1 VNPSLINYTTAT
13 SWAAERRR
21 RAECVR
27 LARLVSLVYELLDA
41 SADTQRLLL
50 EVPHAQ
56 LPVCVHLD
64 YLRDLQRVGRELL
77 AQVGSAVTD

>member
-1 VNPSLINYTTAT
+1 
-13 SWAAERRR
+13 
-21 RAECVR
+21 
-27 LARLVSLVYELLDA
+27 ELLDA
-41 SADTQRLLL
+41 LADTQRLLL

-56 LPVCVHLD
+56 LSVCVHLD